1 MHFHPSKTFR
11 FALLNCFKNQRSFGW
26 IRESTSITGSAPAP
40 PSHTGAQL
48 MVQRACLFPPAPS
61 SHCRR
66 SCLFLASWNRRPCLR
81 HNQVGMFVSSQRFRR
96 KTRARRCLRAFELHS
111 CRIHIDTIGRIP
123 KGPERPKKKPH
134 RTTQKSKPLGP
145 IVTDKVSFFFRLSN
159 QWLP

>member
-1 MHFHPSKTFR
+1 MHFHPSETFR

-66 SCLFLASWNRRPCLR
+66 SCLFLAFWNRRPCLR
-81 HNQVGMFVSSQRFRR
+81 HKQVGMFVSSQRFRR

-111 CRIHIDTIGRIP
+111 DTIGRIP

-134 RTTQKSKPLGP
+134 RATQKSKPLGP